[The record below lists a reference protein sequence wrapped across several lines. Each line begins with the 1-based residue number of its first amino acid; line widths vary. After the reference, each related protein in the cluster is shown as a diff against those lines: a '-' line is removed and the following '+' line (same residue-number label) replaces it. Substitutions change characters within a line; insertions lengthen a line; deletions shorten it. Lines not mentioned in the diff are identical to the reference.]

1 MAGPCLKRGI
11 VTGSNYEIV
20 VRGRLTPTLLTA
32 IDGFEVSRCENGVTH
47 LVGWVPDQARLH
59 SLLTVLRDLNI
70 ELKSIAEVESQ
81 VDSPVDNAPP
91 HG

>member
-1 MAGPCLKRGI
+1 M
-11 VTGSNYEIV
+11 TGRDYEIV

-32 IDGFEVSRCENGVTH
+32 IDGFEVSRYENGVTH

-70 ELKSIAEVESQ
+70 ELKSIAEVES
-81 VDSPVDNAPP
+81 PVDNAPP